1 MTTKTLENGTS
12 GWAPA
17 RLRNVAKQRP
27 LRGYKIYAKFGIEV
41 PKDVREH
48 AKNLPPK
55 QAQKLL
61 RVSGHYKLEGFAIN
75 LPDSVVF
82 KAMREYPSNTRE
94 AQITFVDITNVD
106 AMTDDMQALSQ
117 EGHFFVVLDFG
128 PVDPTKSTKG
138 QNEPINVLDEIIK
151 DKLSSP
157 VGTRVRADDERT
169 ERAWQKVFRTAKSFV
184 EAFFGK
190 FTKDNTKRGGAKRYK
205 IYKK

>member
-1 MTTKTLENGTS
+1 MTTKTLEKGTS

-17 RLRNVAKQRP
+17 RLKNVAKQRP

-41 PKDVREH
+41 PRDVREH
-48 AKNLPPK
+48 AKSLPPK

-75 LPDSVVF
+75 LPDSIVF
-82 KAMREYPSNTRE
+82 KAIREYPSNTRE

-106 AMTDDMQALSQ
+106 AMTEDMKALSQ
-117 EGHFFVVLDFG
+117 EGHFFIVLDFG
-128 PVDPTKSTKG
+128 PIDPTKRAKG
-138 QNEPINVLDEIIK
+138 RNEPISVLDEIIR

-169 ERAWQKVFRTAKSFV
+169 ERAWQKVFGTAKGFV
-184 EAFFGK
+184 KAFFGK
-190 FTKDNTKRGGAKRYK
+190 FAKNKTKRGGAKRYK
-205 IYKK
+205 MYKK